1 MRLRELREKAELSQ
15 SQMAEILGCSKSVY
29 SRYER
34 AERQPDVDTLCKIA
48 DYYKV
53 SLDYLVGRQ
62 EGRSETKQRK
72 DNKMN
77 ISKIVRS
84 AKCGVLGA
92 LVAMGMTAV
101 AE

>member
-1 MRLRELREKAELSQ
+1 MRMRELREKAELSQ

-34 AERQPDVDTLCKIA
+34 SERQPDIDTLCKIA

-62 EGRSETKQRK
+62 EESSETKQRK
-72 DNKMN
+72 EQT
-77 ISKIVRS
+77 
-84 AKCGVLGA
+84 L
-92 LVAMGMTAV
+92 
-101 AE
+101 